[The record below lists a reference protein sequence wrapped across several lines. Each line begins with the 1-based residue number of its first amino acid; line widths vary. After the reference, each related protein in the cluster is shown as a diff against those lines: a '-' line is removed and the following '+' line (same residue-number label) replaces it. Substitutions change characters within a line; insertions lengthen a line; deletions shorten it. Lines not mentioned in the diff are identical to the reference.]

1 MEKDSWDFTS
11 YKNLIDPDHLFL
23 PREELLAGNESEEQT
38 AINDY
43 PFPGEHDKNN
53 NVQPSKVKNSIWNR
67 DRSKDGDKEPK
78 EITDKDYKK
87 PVDSDELALLKEKKL
102 NESDP
107 DLDQQLALQV
117 HQLVQEGYSEEDAV
131 MKISVQ
137 EGYPEEWIIEA
148 YWAYYVDGVNEEDER
163 LTETIVSKEDLLVAY
178 DSEADGV
185 ASFEELGNLSSE
197 EEKEPDLFLEARS
210 DVSEYFS
217 TKPKYPAY
225 PDYLN
230 WALNKKIK
238 APAGRDTFK
247 RYLKANLVK
256 EPLEIEEEPSL
267 ESTEFIKDMEGTGGR
282 VEEIFKNVIDLSTRI
297 AERNSFP
304 PHHGFVYGSPGIGK
318 SYTVIRTIEDIC
330 EAVAGL
336 EKWKVLKGST
346 TSAALYKLLW
356 KYRDGWVIIFDDN
369 DTVLSDANA
378 VNYLKAAMD
387 PDQPRIVSKSTARNL
402 ESDSSEKL
410 KEYLTESFGI
420 FKEEENEEDF
430 SEEDADF
437 VEAELTRKKRE
448 KELRDERS
456 SYWIDHVDPDIDPA
470 RDFREES
477 KYKTPAEFQF
487 SSRIIF
493 ISNLPNLPP
502 ALADRVEPG
511 EVNLSNYEVLDR
523 IEQIM
528 DKLLDKEHK
537 LLSLPDKGLSLKRE
551 VLDYLRNAVKAAE
564 ESKVFSIEAPITF
577 RLFAKCV
584 AYRFLYP
591 EVWKKRTLKAL
602 KSGAVK

>member
-87 PVDSDELALLKEKKL
+87 PVDSDELVLFKEKKL

-107 DLDQQLALQV
+107 DLDRQLALQV

-247 RYLKANLVK
+247 R
-256 EPLEIEEEPSL
+256 
-267 ESTEFIKDMEGTGGR
+267 DR
-282 VEEIFKNVIDLSTRI
+282 
-297 AERNSFP
+297 
-304 PHHGFVYGSPGIGK
+304 K
-318 SYTVIRTIEDIC
+318 SV
-330 EAVAGL
+330 V
-336 EKWKVLKGST
+336 
-346 TSAALYKLLW
+346 
-356 KYRDGWVIIFDDN
+356 
-369 DTVLSDANA
+369 
-378 VNYLKAAMD
+378 
-387 PDQPRIVSKSTARNL
+387 
-402 ESDSSEKL
+402 
-410 KEYLTESFGI
+410 
-420 FKEEENEEDF
+420 
-430 SEEDADF
+430 
-437 VEAELTRKKRE
+437 
-448 KELRDERS
+448 
-456 SYWIDHVDPDIDPA
+456 
-470 RDFREES
+470 
-477 KYKTPAEFQF
+477 
-487 SSRIIF
+487 
-493 ISNLPNLPP
+493 
-502 ALADRVEPG
+502 
-511 EVNLSNYEVLDR
+511 
-523 IEQIM
+523 
-528 DKLLDKEHK
+528 
-537 LLSLPDKGLSLKRE
+537 
-551 VLDYLRNAVKAAE
+551 
-564 ESKVFSIEAPITF
+564 
-577 RLFAKCV
+577 
-584 AYRFLYP
+584 
-591 EVWKKRTLKAL
+591 
-602 KSGAVK
+602 